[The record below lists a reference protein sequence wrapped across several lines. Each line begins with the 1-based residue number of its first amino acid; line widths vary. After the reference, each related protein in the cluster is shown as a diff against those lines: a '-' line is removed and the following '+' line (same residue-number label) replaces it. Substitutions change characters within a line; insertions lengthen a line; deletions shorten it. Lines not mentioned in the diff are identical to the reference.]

1 MQEGKQAGDPVLGR
15 YLADTLAV
23 VPQIERQD
31 FERLFNENV
40 QDVLL
45 VSYLSNLVR
54 VQLALADKLGT
65 AALPVL

>member
-1 MQEGKQAGDPVLGR
+1 VLGR
-15 YLADTLAV
+15 YLADTMAV
-23 VPQIERQD
+23 VPQIDRQD